1 MTGNIL
7 ISGATMVL
15 PETTKLGD
23 LRISDGVISE
33 VSEPGTLESL
43 EGEMFVDGTGLHL
56 LPGCIDLKYTLETQ
70 GNQKKRTWRVARRR
84 R

>member
-23 LRISDGVISE
+23 LRISDGIISE
-33 VSEPGTLESL
+33 VSEPGTLESHD
-43 EGEMFVDGTGLHL
+43 GEMFVDGTGLHI
-56 LPGCIDLKYTLETQ
+56 LPGCIDPQVHTEGL
-70 GNQKKRTWRVARRR
+70 
-84 R
+84 